1 MTFGLRLDNPADRR
15 NLKLLAS
22 LFMALAVS
30 VYAVGYAAWRLLG
43 LEHGAPEG
51 LVHSV
56 FDRWDV
62 LNYIIISDV
71 GYQNPDYIVWF
82 PSLPWVMRLG
92 AQVGI
97 APWVSGTI
105 LVLACAALLT
115 VAFYAL
121 SRLDF
126 DEAVSRDATVFLLV
140 FPSSFFLFIPY
151 TEAIFLS
158 LAVLSFYLARTGKWP
173 LACLTAGL
181 AGGIRITGLL
191 LGPALLVE
199 YMHQK
204 DWRWRDIK
212 PDIAWLAVAPAGT
225 AAYLTY
231 LWVKFDDALAFFHAE
246 RDFPRMETIHTRG
259 GFHFA
264 FSLVDEVRVIFTT
277 PSLSE
282 GVQNGAGFAG
292 LFVFLLLFAL
302 MLRYRLRWSYV
313 VFAALAGFSPLE
325 VGRLESINRYII
337 AAFPIFMVIGI
348 VVGKYPRTRAPLIAG
363 CLALFF
369 LSAVRFATY
378 NWAG

>member
-1 MTFGLRLDNPADRR
+1 VTFGLGLNNPADRR
-15 NLKLLAS
+15 NLKLLGS
-22 LFMALAVS
+22 LFLGLAAS
-30 VYAVGYAAWRLLG
+30 VYAVGYAAWKVLG
-43 LEHGAPEG
+43 LAQGSPEA

-62 LNYIIISDV
+62 LNYIIISHD
-71 GYQNPDYIVWF
+71 GYQNPHYIVWF
-82 PSLPWVMRLG
+82 PSLPLVERLG
-92 AQVGI
+92 TQAGI
-97 APWVSGTI
+97 APWVTGTI

-126 DEAVSRDATVFLLV
+126 DATVSRDATVFLLV

-151 TEAIFLS
+151 TEAIFLL
-158 LAVLSFYLARTGKWP
+158 LAVSSFYFARTGKWP
-173 LACLTAGL
+173 LACLAAGL
-181 AGGIRITGLL
+181 AGGIRITGLF

-199 YMHQK
+199 YMQQK
-204 DWRWRDIK
+204 DWRWRDIR
-212 PDIAWLAVAPAGT
+212 PDIVWLAITPAGT
-225 AAYLTY
+225 AAYMTY

-246 RDFPRMETIHTRG
+246 RDFPRLESIQSRG
-259 GFHFA
+259 GFHFL
-264 FSLVDEVRVIFTT
+264 FSLIDQARVIITT
-277 PSLSE
+277 PSLGE
-282 GVQNGAGFAG
+282 GVQNGAGLAG
-292 LFVFLLLFAL
+292 LLIFLVLFAL

-313 VFAALAGFSPLE
+313 IFAALAGFSPLE
-325 VGRLESINRYII
+325 VGRLESMNRYII

-348 VVGKYPRTRAPLIAG
+348 VVGKYPRTRAPLICG